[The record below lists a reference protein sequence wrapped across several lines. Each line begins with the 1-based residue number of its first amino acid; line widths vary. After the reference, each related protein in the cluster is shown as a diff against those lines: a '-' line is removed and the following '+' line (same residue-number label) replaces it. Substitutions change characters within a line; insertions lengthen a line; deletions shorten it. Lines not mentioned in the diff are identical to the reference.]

1 MKSLTKSELA
11 NYAGVSVKTLMN
23 WIKPYTNELESMGLR
38 PNAKVLTPR
47 IVEFIVHKFCID
59 IPE

>member
-1 MKSLTKSELA
+1 MKSFSKSELA
-11 NYAGVSVKTLMN
+11 NCAGVTVKTLMN
-23 WIKPYTNELESMGLR
+23 WCKPYQSELESMGLR

-59 IPE
+59 IP